1 MAFTHGKSTTVYSNG
16 YDLTS
21 YLNSVEITRSV
32 DTAETSTF
40 SLASKTFITGEVDSQ
55 LNFEGLYDDAASA
68 SDEILAAAL
77 TISTIWTWYPGKL
90 STANN
95 SGYGF
100 VGIQTGY
107 NPSQTITDAVKIVGS
122 CQGSDDIASRELG
135 ASLHVMSQET
145 ATGTGTIIDDNAGS
159 SANGASAYL
168 QATDV
173 TGTAELII
181 EHSSNATFSADVSTL
196 LSFTN
201 ISADHTS
208 ERIEVT
214 GTVKRYIRASWTLD
228 GGETLTFNVLFCRR

>member
-1 MAFTHGKSTTVYSNG
+1 MAFTHGKTTCVYLNG
-16 YDLTS
+16 YDLS
-21 YLNSVEITRSV
+21 PFLNSVEVARSV

-40 SLASKTFITGEVDSQ
+40 SVASKTYITGEVDSQ
-55 LNFEGLYDDAASA
+55 LNFEGLYDDAAKA
-68 SDEILAAAL
+68 SDVVLAAAL
-77 TISTIWTWYPGKL
+77 ANNTIWTWYPGKL

-95 SGYGF
+95 TGYGF

-107 NPSQTITDAVKIVGS
+107 TPSSTITDAVKIVGS
-122 CQGSDDIASRELG
+122 CQGSDDVASRELG
-135 ASLHVMSQET
+135 VSLHLMGEET
-145 ATGTGTIIDDNAGS
+145 TTGTGTIIDDNTDA

-173 TGTAELII
+173 TGTVELVV

-201 ISADHTS
+201 ISADNIA

-214 GTVKRYIRASWTLD
+214 GAVKRYIRASWTV
-228 GGETLTFNVLFCRR
+228 GSGETLTFNVLFCRR